1 MPFNRMHE
9 DWEDENGRRE
19 DEARQE
25 REDEQEQ
32 QEYRDER
39 DCNICDIYDDTID
52 YIKDKFKD

>member
-1 MPFNRMHE
+1 MHE

-32 QEYRDER
+32 QDYRDER